1 MLPASGCF
9 INPVMVG
16 NRCSSGDYR
25 AGFSCRTDGT
35 PKLRSDKFATIDNT
49 LFPFDLPIVAR
60 KKVTAAF
67 DGGPITSNAG
77 VMLLAQAGR
86 RLGIAGQ
93 LARVIPDERH
103 ASRVA
108 HVLSD
113 ILRARTF
120 AIACGYEDADDLD
133 RLRFDPALTDAMG
146 DPRSAFGFACHRV
159 ASRISQASAQIHS
172 VDAARR
178 PLRAFPAK
186 AGIHF
191 CRGHR
196 LSPV

>member
-1 MLPASGCF
+1 MIRQGSATASSRATPIRLPRQVMLPASGCF

-35 PKLRSDKFATIDNT
+35 PKLRSDKFATIDDT

-103 ASRVA
+103 ASRVI

-113 ILRARTF
+113 ILRARIF

-133 RLRFDPALTDAMG
+133 RLRVAP
-146 DPRSAFGFACHRV
+146 PRFFRRV
-159 ASRISQASAQIHS
+159 R
-172 VDAARR
+172 
-178 PLRAFPAK
+178 
-186 AGIHF
+186 
-191 CRGHR
+191 
-196 LSPV
+196 

>member
-35 PKLRSDKFATIDNT
+35 PKLRSDKFATIDDT

-60 KKVTAAF
+60 KKVSAAF
-67 DGGPITSNAG
+67 GGWITSDGG
-77 VMLLAQAGR
+77 VMLLAQAER

-103 ASRVA
+103 ASRVT
-108 HVLSD
+108 HLLSD
-113 ILRARTF
+113 ILRARIF

-133 RLRFDPALTDAMG
+133 RLRFDPALTDATG

-159 ASRISQASAQIHS
+159 ASRISQASAQIRS
-172 VDAARR
+172 VNAARR

-196 LSPV
+196 LAPV